1 MLLRRAKLLS
11 FTLLVEWK
19 TYSSYESS
27 SELAYSDSINDYAF
41 FMLNIDNWFNYS
53 PLYENLAVFVKLLVF
68 VFVKFSWYLPLSI
81 TSKNED
87 LFFLWREDLSFFFS
101 DNAFMS
107 SSFNSR
113 QSIEISFL
121 SSFVSSI
128 CKLSSLT
135 SREVF
140 FLRFLSIF
148 LFSFL
153 SIKILS

>member
-1 MLLRRAKLLS
+1 
-11 FTLLVEWK
+11 
-19 TYSSYESS
+19 
-27 SELAYSDSINDYAF
+27 
-41 FMLNIDNWFNYS
+41 
-53 PLYENLAVFVKLLVF
+53 
-68 VFVKFSWYLPLSI
+68 
-81 TSKNED
+81 
-87 LFFLWREDLSFFFS
+87 
-101 DNAFMS
+101 MS